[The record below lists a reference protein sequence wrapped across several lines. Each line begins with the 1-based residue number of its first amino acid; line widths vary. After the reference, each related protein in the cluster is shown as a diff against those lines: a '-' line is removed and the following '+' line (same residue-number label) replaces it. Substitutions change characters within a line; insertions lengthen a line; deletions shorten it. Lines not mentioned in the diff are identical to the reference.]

1 MDRLSFNS
9 YEEHLTR
16 PYYDDIL
23 WSGHFKRPQE
33 TEWAEQ
39 MKRFV
44 GGRLWNM
51 SKKRKKKER
60 EMGQSG
66 QSSKT

>member
-1 MDRLSFNS
+1 MTTF
-9 YEEHLTR
+9 
-16 PYYDDIL
+16 
-23 WSGHFKRPQE
+23 SGLVISRSLKRQKC
-33 TEWAEQ
+33 TEWTEQ